1 MRARLFV
8 QGMTP
13 VGNATAEFARA
24 IEKESVHWAR
34 VVSDRKLS
42 AN

>member
-1 MRARLFV
+1 LFV

-13 VGNATAEFARA
+13 VGNSPTEFARA

-34 VVSDRKLS
+34 VVSDRKLT